1 MIFSALENDT
11 KIFLALLNIRSL
23 VNNLDNFL
31 TDVNIQRAR
40 VIWLTETHLRNLF
53 NKSQLIIQNKMPDS
67 YIIFS
72 NSNDNYKSLVSVFKK
87 DMFTYQDKYWFLI
100 FVQLLSFCQFLSF
113 KLWILH
119 RNQISFLDILIKIVS

>member
-53 NKSQLIIQNKMPDS
+53 NKSQLIIQNKIPDL

-72 NSNDNYKSLVSVFKK
+72 NSNDNYKSLASVFKK
-87 DMFTYQDKYWFLI
+87 DMFAYQDKFWFLI
-100 FVQLLSFCQFLSF
+100 FVQLLSFCQFLPF